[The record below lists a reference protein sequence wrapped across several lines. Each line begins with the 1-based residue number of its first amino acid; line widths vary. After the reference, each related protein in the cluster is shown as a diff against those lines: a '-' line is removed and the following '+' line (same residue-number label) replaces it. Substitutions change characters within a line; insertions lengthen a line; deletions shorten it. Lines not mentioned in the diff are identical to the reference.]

1 MTGTAALYD
10 PHADWYEEYVTSG
23 GAREYSVRV
32 ADMIEDLLGPAPTDH
47 ARCLDVCCG
56 TGVRATTITDLGWY
70 PIGVDFST
78 GQLRHAAN
86 RLPVAAGDAT
96 ALPVR
101 AHSVDAAV
109 CVLGHT
115 DVEDYG
121 AVVRDIA
128 RTLKPGGVFVH
139 IGIHPCFCGYF
150 ADWSDRS
157 RVILTPGYN
166 EAVHSLEAWSP
177 HGVRARI
184 GAWHLPLA
192 GLVDAVISAG
202 LSISRLTENGP
213 DELPD
218 LLGIAATR
226 T

>member
-1 MTGTAALYD
+1 MTGPAALYD
-10 PHADWYEEYVTSG
+10 PHADWYDEYVTAG

-32 ADMIEDLLGPAPTDH
+32 ADMIKDLLSSPKTHD

-56 TGVRATTITDLGWY
+56 TGVRAITISDLGWH
-70 PIGVDFST
+70 PIGVDLST

-86 RLPVAAGDAT
+86 RLPVAAGDAN
-96 ALPVR
+96 ALPIR
-101 AHSVDAAV
+101 TRSADAAV

-115 DVEDYG
+115 DVENYG

-157 RVILTPGYN
+157 RVVLTPGYN
-166 EAVHSLEAWSP
+166 QAVHSFEAWSP

-192 GLVDAVISAG
+192 GLVDAILAAG
-202 LSISRLTENGP
+202 LSISRLTEIGP